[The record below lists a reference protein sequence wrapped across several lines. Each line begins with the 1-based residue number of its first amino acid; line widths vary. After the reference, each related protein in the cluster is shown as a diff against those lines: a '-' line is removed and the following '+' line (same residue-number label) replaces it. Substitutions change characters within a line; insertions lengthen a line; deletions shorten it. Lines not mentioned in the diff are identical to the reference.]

1 VNLRH
6 RWDKIWWY
14 GRESYEP
21 PSLWEEE
28 QGERTDLIA
37 KLVSWSGIWFL
48 VGYAIGRWTC

>member
-37 KLVSWSGIWFL
+37 KLVAWFGAFFF
-48 VGYAIGRWTC
+48 VGYFIGRWCC